1 MRPAKD
7 WWKDHFGLKSLSG
20 YGLPK
25 KTAAEVRGVV
35 KMLGLRPPADV
46 LDLCCGAGRH
56 ALGLAAL
63 GHRVTG
69 LDWSRELLA
78 GAAEEAA
85 RRGVSLDLVRGDMRR
100 LRYRRRFDAVLNLF
114 TSFGYFETERED
126 VAVLQGVRRA
136 LRPGGVFIIDVLNKE
151 WLMRHFTPRFTQE
164 NPEGDILRAYNRLS
178 FDPLTSRLDNRR
190 TVIQRDGR
198 KRETF
203 LRFKVYTLHDLA
215 RLIETAGMKVQKAYG
230 GFDGRPYGLDTFRTI
245 LVARTAPTKRSS
257 GV

>member
-1 MRPAKD
+1 
-7 WWKDHFGLKSLSG
+7 
-20 YGLPK
+20 
-25 KTAAEVRGVV
+25 VRGVV

-56 ALGLAAL
+56 AVGLAAL

-78 GAAEEAA
+78 DGAEEAA

-126 VAVLQGVRRA
+126 IAVLQGVRRA

-164 NPEGDILRAYNRLS
+164 NPEGDIVRAYNSLI

-190 TVIQRDGR
+190 TVVQRDGR

-215 RLIETAGMKVQKAYG
+215 RLVETAGMKVQKAYG

-245 LVARTAPTKRSS
+245 LVARGTPAKRSS
-257 GV
+257 GA